1 MFKSRQLSFQI
12 SNMMWKIDTEE
23 FLKYLIA
30 KAL

>member
-1 MFKSRQLSFQI
+1 MFKSRQISFQI
-12 SNMMWKIDTEE
+12 SNKRKIDTKE